1 MFSHA
6 RYSAPQ
12 RYFGLPQ
19 EGRTNVGQLLQR
31 LFESELKLLFNG
43 VGQRGLPFAPNITL
57 PKGGRRLVM
66 AASFGEQLRVA
77 REARGITLREISEQT
92 RISTR
97 YLEAIESDD
106 YKRLPG
112 GIFNKSFIKAYAKYI
127 GFDEKE
133 ALEAYARTAREQG
146 TSPDDVV
153 STPYQPRVYTDG
165 SSRSPLI
172 TLILTILILAIL
184 SLGVYAAMH
193 WYQRREG
200 VATSDQGDVAQQPAQ
215 TGQAAPSTNAS
226 TAPTTN
232 AASATAPTA
241 ATSFTVQIKAKGES
255 VWTRSKVDDGV
266 ASELMLQADETRE
279 FKPAQKLSVLFSR
292 SKVNALEVS
301 INNRPARVTPEQRG
315 NLVEIVVTK
324 DNYAQLS
331 Q

>member
-1 MFSHA
+1 
-6 RYSAPQ
+6 
-12 RYFGLPQ
+12 
-19 EGRTNVGQLLQR
+19 
-31 LFESELKLLFNG
+31 
-43 VGQRGLPFAPNITL
+43 
-57 PKGGRRLVM
+57 M
-66 AASFGEQLRVA
+66 ATSFGEQLRLA

-146 TSPDDVV
+146 SSPDDVV

-165 SSRSPLI
+165 NSRSPLV
-172 TLILTILILAIL
+172 TLLLTVLILAIL

-200 VATSDQGDVAQQPAQ
+200 VSASDQNQPAQ
-215 TGQAAPSTNAS
+215 APAQPGQTAPANATATNAGAQ
-226 TAPTTN
+226 APTTN
-232 AASATAPTA
+232 GAQA
-241 ATSFTVQIKAKGES
+241 FTVQIKARGES
-255 VWTRSKVDDGV
+255 VWTRAKVDDGV

-279 FKPAQKLSVLFSR
+279 FKPTQRVSILISR

-301 INNRPARVTPEQRG
+301 INSRPAKVTPESRG
-315 NLVEIVVTK
+315 NLAEIIITK
-324 DNYAQLS
+324 ENYAQLS

>member
-1 MFSHA
+1 MV
-6 RYSAPQ
+6 
-12 RYFGLPQ
+12 
-19 EGRTNVGQLLQR
+19 T
-31 LFESELKLLFNG
+31 
-43 VGQRGLPFAPNITL
+43 
-57 PKGGRRLVM
+57 
-66 AASFGEQLRVA
+66 AASFGEQLRLA

-133 ALEAYARTAREQG
+133 ALEAYARTAKEQG

-165 SSRSPLI
+165 NSRSPLV
-172 TLILTILILAIL
+172 TLLLTILILAII

-193 WYQRREG
+193 WYQRREASIG
-200 VATSDQGDVAQQPAQ
+200 ADDGSAAPAQQ
-215 TGQAAPSTNAS
+215 TGQTGPSQTAPANTGAAPAAG
-226 TAPTTN
+226 TAP
-232 AASATAPTA
+232 AASAPAVG
-241 ATSFTVQIKAKGES
+241 FTVQIKARGES

-266 ASELMLQADETRE
+266 SSELMLQADEMRE
-279 FKPAQKLSVLFSR
+279 FKPNERVSVLVSR
-292 SKVNALEVS
+292 SKVDALEVS
-301 INNRPARVTPEQRG
+301 INNRPAKVTPESRG
-315 NLVEIVVTK
+315 NLAEIVITK
-324 DNYAQLS
+324 ENYEQLS

>member
-1 MFSHA
+1 
-6 RYSAPQ
+6 
-12 RYFGLPQ
+12 
-19 EGRTNVGQLLQR
+19 
-31 LFESELKLLFNG
+31 
-43 VGQRGLPFAPNITL
+43 
-57 PKGGRRLVM
+57 M
-66 AASFGEQLRVA
+66 AASFGEQLRLA

-133 ALEAYARTAREQG
+133 ALEAYARTARDQG

-165 SSRSPLI
+165 NSRSPLV
-172 TLILTILILAIL
+172 TLLLTILILAIL

-200 VATSDQGDVAQQPAQ
+200 VTSNDDSTPSQASGQPAQ
-215 TGQAAPSTNAS
+215 TVPANAS
-226 TAPTTN
+226 TTPANTN
-232 AASATAPTA
+232 AAPGTSNPA
-241 ATSFTVQIKAKGES
+241 ASFTVQIKARGES

-266 ASELMLQADETRE
+266 SSELMLQADEIRE
-279 FKPAQKLSVLFSR
+279 FKPAQRVSILLSR
-292 SKVNALEVS
+292 SKLNALDVS
-301 INNRPARVTPEQRG
+301 INNRTVKVTPEPRG
-315 NLVEIVVTK
+315 NLAEIIITK
-324 DNYAQLS
+324 ENYAQLS

>member
-1 MFSHA
+1 
-6 RYSAPQ
+6 
-12 RYFGLPQ
+12 
-19 EGRTNVGQLLQR
+19 
-31 LFESELKLLFNG
+31 
-43 VGQRGLPFAPNITL
+43 
-57 PKGGRRLVM
+57 M

-165 SSRSPLI
+165 SSRSPLV
-172 TLILTILILAIL
+172 TLLLTILILAII

-200 VATSDQGDVAQQPAQ
+200 VAADQGDAAQQPAQ
-215 TGQAAPSTNAS
+215 TGQAAPSANAS
-226 TAPTTN
+226 TSPTTG
-232 AASATAPTA
+232 AAQSTAPA
-241 ATSFTVQIKAKGES
+241 ATTSFTVQIKAKGES
-255 VWTRSKVDDGV
+255 VWTRSKVDDGG

-279 FKPAQKLSVLFSR
+279 FKPTQKVSVLFSR
-292 SKVNALEVS
+292 SKMNALEVS

-315 NLVEIVVTK
+315 NLVEIVITK

>member
-1 MFSHA
+1 
-6 RYSAPQ
+6 
-12 RYFGLPQ
+12 
-19 EGRTNVGQLLQR
+19 
-31 LFESELKLLFNG
+31 
-43 VGQRGLPFAPNITL
+43 
-57 PKGGRRLVM
+57 M

-165 SSRSPLI
+165 NSRSPLV
-172 TLILTILILAIL
+172 TLLLTILILSII

-193 WYQRREG
+193 WYQRRE
-200 VATSDQGDVAQQPAQ
+200 
-215 TGQAAPSTNAS
+215 
-226 TAPTTN
+226 
-232 AASATAPTA
+232 AASASDDGGSTGTQQAGQTGTGQTAPANAGASPNA
-241 ATSFTVQIKAKGES
+241 ATTTTAPADASPAGSFTVQIKARGES
-255 VWTRSKVDDGV
+255 VWTRSKVDEGV
-266 ASELMLQADETRE
+266 SSELMLQTDETRE
-279 FKPAQKLSVLFSR
+279 FKPAERVSILISR

-301 INNRPARVTPEQRG
+301 INNRPAKVTPEARG
-315 NLVEIVVTK
+315 NLAEIIITK
-324 DNYAQLS
+324 ENYAQLS

>member
-1 MFSHA
+1 
-6 RYSAPQ
+6 
-12 RYFGLPQ
+12 
-19 EGRTNVGQLLQR
+19 
-31 LFESELKLLFNG
+31 
-43 VGQRGLPFAPNITL
+43 
-57 PKGGRRLVM
+57 M
-66 AASFGEQLRVA
+66 ATSFGEQLRLA

-165 SSRSPLI
+165 NSRSPLV
-172 TLILTILILAIL
+172 TLLLTILILGII

-193 WYQRREG
+193 WYQRREAASTTEG
-200 VATSDQGDVAQQPAQ
+200 STPPAQ
-215 TGQAAPSTNAS
+215 GTGQQQQAQSAPVNSTAAPSTQPAPGATN
-226 TAPTTN
+226 TAG
-232 AASATAPTA
+232 
-241 ATSFTVQIKAKGES
+241 SFTVQIKAKGES
-255 VWTRSKVDDGV
+255 VWTKTRVDDGD
-266 ASELMLQADETRE
+266 AIEAMLSAEDTKE
-279 FKPAQKLSVLFSR
+279 FTPSQKLSLLVYP
-292 SKVNALEVS
+292 SKVKALEIS
-301 INNRPARVTPEQRG
+301 INNRPARVTPEARRG
-315 NLVEIVVTK
+315 LAEIIITK

>member
-1 MFSHA
+1 
-6 RYSAPQ
+6 
-12 RYFGLPQ
+12 
-19 EGRTNVGQLLQR
+19 
-31 LFESELKLLFNG
+31 
-43 VGQRGLPFAPNITL
+43 
-57 PKGGRRLVM
+57 M
-66 AASFGEQLRVA
+66 AASFGEQLRLA

-133 ALEAYARTAREQG
+133 ALEAYTRTAREQG
-146 TSPDDVV
+146 ASPDDVV

-165 SSRSPLI
+165 NSRSPLV
-172 TLILTILILAIL
+172 TLLLTILILAIL

-193 WYQRREG
+193 WYQRREA
-200 VATSDQGDVAQQPAQ
+200 VASDDGSAGTQP
-215 TGQAAPSTNAS
+215 TGQSGAGQPTQTNTAVAPGAG
-226 TAPTTN
+226 TAPG
-232 AASATAPTA
+232 AASPA
-241 ATSFTVQIKAKGES
+241 ASFTVQIKAKGES

-266 ASELMLQADETRE
+266 SSELMLQADETRE
-279 FKPAQKLSVLFSR
+279 FKPAQRVSILISR

-301 INNRPARVTPEQRG
+301 INNRPAKVAPETRG
-315 NLVEIVVTK
+315 NLVEIIITK
-324 DNYAQLS
+324 ENYEQLS